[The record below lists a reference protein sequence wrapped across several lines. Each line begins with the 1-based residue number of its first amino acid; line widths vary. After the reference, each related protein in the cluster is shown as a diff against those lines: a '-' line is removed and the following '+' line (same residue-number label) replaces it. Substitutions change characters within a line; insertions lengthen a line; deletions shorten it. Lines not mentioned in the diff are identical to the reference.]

1 MGTWLLY
8 IYIYSMANMWSVC
21 IIITVWRDVL
31 LAVRPFLTAFAAWS
45 QIKQEHSNQ
54 VWFPLFM
61 TLLLRPPTGVM
72 GIFRAVRGC
81 YTLGYEWKLGTQDFM
96 FLYIHCCCF
105 KRSFVGRLT
114 FYFPSFPIVLLHN
127 VLKYRREIKRKRYAI
142 LKLDYFLLY

>member
-1 MGTWLLY
+1 MFYWQEDL
-8 IYIYSMANMWSVC
+8 
-21 IIITVWRDVL
+21 
-31 LAVRPFLTAFAAWS
+31 FLQHS
-45 QIKQEHSNQ
+45 QPEVKIKQEHSNQ

-61 TLLLRPPTGVM
+61 TLLLGPPTGVM

-96 FLYIHCCCF
+96 FLYIHCCF

-114 FYFPSFPIVLLHN
+114 FYFPSFRIVLLHN

-142 LKLDYFLLY
+142 LKLDYFLLLKCSMFFIIMSYNYYDDFN